1 VEVKRAHHIAAS
13 PKESTVKDTESS
25 QGSSTGL
32 LSSIEIKDAYI
43 PSWIVCRVC
52 ALMDSD
58 GRSFEARYDKFLIS
72 FCHRG
77 HYLVSP

>member
-58 GRSFEARYDKFLIS
+58 GRSFEARYDKFLTS

-77 HYLVSP
+77 PYLVSP